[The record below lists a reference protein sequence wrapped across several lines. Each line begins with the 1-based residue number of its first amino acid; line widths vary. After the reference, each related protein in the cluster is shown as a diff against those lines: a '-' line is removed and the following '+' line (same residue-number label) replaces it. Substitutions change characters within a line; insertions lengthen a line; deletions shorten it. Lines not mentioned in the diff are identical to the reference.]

1 VDPADPPAHGDG
13 REIRPTGTVPEGI
26 VPSRA
31 QLTLAAAGCSV
42 LCTRPYHFTKIALI
56 LGPHEHF
63 AAADLGRF
71 AVKRR
76 PSGRRSGPQRP
87 DRPADD
93 GGTPRG
99 PVSWSPLTPPP
110 TWYQPSC

>member
-1 VDPADPPAHGDG
+1 MRRDSDVARRTARDRHPQPLTAFHA
-13 REIRPTGTVPEGI
+13 TVGTVPEGI

-31 QLTLAAAGCSV
+31 QLRIAAAGCSV

-56 LGPHEHF
+56 LGPYVHF
-63 AAADLGRF
+63 TAADLGRF

-93 GGTPRG
+93 GGTPR
-99 PVSWSPLTPPP
+99 
-110 TWYQPSC
+110 